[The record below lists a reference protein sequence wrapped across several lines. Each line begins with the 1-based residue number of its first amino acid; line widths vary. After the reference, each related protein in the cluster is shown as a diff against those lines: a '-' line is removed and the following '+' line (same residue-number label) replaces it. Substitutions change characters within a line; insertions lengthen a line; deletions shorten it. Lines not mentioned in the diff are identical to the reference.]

1 MRFGSQ
7 GRLARDEQATLLRLP
22 VEVQNAAIKAKTT
35 VSMRVNG
42 DSIVMEKTDP
52 QTQDVQTLK
61 TVPIGQ
67 YLQVTGAQSS
77 ADTTD
82 LASWKWQAYPD
93 GTTDSGGL
101 TFRMGNGQVGLWM
114 PSDGPAQ
121 WMTGD
126 LPQPKSNSWA
136 AGDIVQ
142 RTATATSTGA
152 AGGGVTNAR

>member
-1 MRFGSQ
+1 M
-7 GRLARDEQATLLRLP
+7 RLP
-22 VEVQNAAIKAKTT
+22 VEVRNAAVKAKTT
-35 VSMRVNG
+35 VSMRVDGNR
-42 DSIVMEKTDP
+42 IVMEKTDP

-77 ADTTD
+77 TDTSD

-101 TFRMGNGQVGLWM
+101 TFRVGSKEAGLWM
-114 PSDGPAQ
+114 PSDAPAQ
-121 WMTGD
+121 WTSGE

-142 RTATATSTGA
+142 RTASSTSTGTA
-152 AGGGVTNAR
+152 AGGATNGR